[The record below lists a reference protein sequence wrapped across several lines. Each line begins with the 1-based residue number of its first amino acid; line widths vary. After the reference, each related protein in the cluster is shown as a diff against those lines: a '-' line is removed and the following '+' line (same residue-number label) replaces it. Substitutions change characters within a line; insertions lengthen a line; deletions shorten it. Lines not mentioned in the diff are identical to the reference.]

1 MIFLG
6 NEIIIGQSIYFTIH
20 RIFLAVYLI
29 YWSCISED
37 KDTVDAFFRGFITLL
52 IDEAIADL
60 LFFFVCFNG

>member
-1 MIFLG
+1 MLVFWE
-6 NEIIIGQSIYFTIH
+6 NKIIIDQSIDFTIY

-37 KDTVDAFFRGFITLL
+37 KDTVDAFLRGFITLL

-60 LFFFVCFNG
+60 